1 MDRHWQKLEYPQ
13 VLERLASYTDFSGG
27 RELALA
33 LTPAFEIHEVRERQA
48 LTAEARALLEVRPD
62 FGLGGVSDIRPLVER
77 ARHGATLLPTEFLEI
92 KATCSGVGR
101 VRRLLTSL
109 DSRFPGLG
117 DIAWRIE
124 PLPALQ
130 EAIGRVLDDRGEVRD
145 TASDDLGR
153 IRRELRVTQSRLQD
167 RLQRILRFVIPVRT
181 DYKGQVPGIVHD
193 RSSSGAT
200 LFIEP
205 TQLVPLNNAL
215 RELKLAEEE
224 EVRRLLQRLTARV
237 AREADLLHHT
247 LDAVAELDLVM
258 AMARYAADLAA
269 GW

>member
-13 VLERLASYTDFSGG
+13 VLERTDFSGG

-130 EAIGRVLDDRGEVRD
+130 EAIGRVLDDHSALGDSLSRSARTTRD
-145 TASDDLGR
+145 RWPGLFM
-153 IRRELRVTQSRLQD
+153 IVPRVEQ
-167 RLQRILRFVIPVRT
+167 P
-181 DYKGQVPGIVHD
+181 
-193 RSSSGAT
+193 SSSNQPSLCPSIT
-200 LFIEP
+200 LC
-205 TQLVPLNNAL
+205 
-215 RELKLAEEE
+215 
-224 EVRRLLQRLTARV
+224 
-237 AREADLLHHT
+237 
-247 LDAVAELDLVM
+247 
-258 AMARYAADLAA
+258 
-269 GW
+269 GS